1 MSFFN
6 KLFGAHTANL
16 QSALSQTARR
26 HSLLAKNLANLNTP
40 GYKREDIDFGI
51 QLQRSSS
58 AYTNPDSQSD
68 LSSLEGLSG
77 RELAEAIR
85 ARRISRFQQQP
96 FKDQRSVRVD
106 GSSVTLENEV
116 TALAETELRY
126 QTISDMTAQYFSGI
140 KSVIREGR

>member
-1 MSFFN
+1 M
-6 KLFGAHTANL
+6 
-16 QSALSQTARR
+16 
-26 HSLLAKNLANLNTP
+26 LAKNLANLNTP

-51 QLQRSSS
+51 QLQRSSR